1 MIIFARIYHII
12 RMERNLRIIISGG
25 GTGGH
30 IFPAISIANAI
41 KQLEPTANILFV
53 GALGRMEMQRVPD
66 AGYAIK
72 GLPVCGF
79 DRKHLWKNIKV
90 LYKLWQSR
98 RLAKAIIKEFKPDA
112 AVGVGGYA
120 SGPTLN
126 QCASLGVPYLI
137 QEQNSYAG
145 VTNKLLAKRASKICV
160 AYEGMDRFFPSDK
173 IILTG
178 NPVRQNILQNNIS
191 KADARKAFQLDPEK
205 KTILIIG
212 GSLGA
217 RTINESIL
225 QHLSDIRNS
234 DVQFI
239 WQTGKVY
246 KEAIAK
252 RLEGE
257 EPLANLHVTDFISD
271 MASAYAAAD
280 MVISRAGA
288 SSISEFCLLGM
299 PVILVP
305 SPNVAEDHQ
314 TKNALALVNKQAA
327 VYVKDAEAPEKL
339 INTALSIVN
348 DESKLNELHQ
358 NILGMALKNSAERIA
373 EEVLKIAK
381 Q

>member
-1 MIIFARIYHII
+1 MIIFARIYHIN

-66 AGYAIK
+66 AGYDIK

-98 RLAKAIIKEFKPDA
+98 RLAKAIIKEFKPNA

-160 AYEGMDRFFPSDK
+160 AYEGMDRFFPSEK

>member
-1 MIIFARIYHII
+1 MIIFARIYHIN

-66 AGYAIK
+66 AGYDIK

-98 RLAKAIIKEFKPDA
+98 RLAKAIIKEFKPNA

-160 AYEGMDRFFPSDK
+160 AYEGMDRFFPSEK

-257 EPLANLHVTDFISD
+257 ESLANLHVTDFISD